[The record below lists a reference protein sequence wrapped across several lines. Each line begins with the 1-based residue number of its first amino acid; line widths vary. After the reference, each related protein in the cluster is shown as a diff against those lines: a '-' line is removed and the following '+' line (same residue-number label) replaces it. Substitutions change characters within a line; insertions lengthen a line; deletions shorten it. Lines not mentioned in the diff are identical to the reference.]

1 MPYAANQ
8 QIHIYYEVE
17 GSGPPL
23 LLAHGLGCS
32 LQDWR
37 DTGWVEALGDRFQL
51 ILVDAR
57 GHGRSDKR
65 YDPEAYRPVHQAM
78 DHIAVLDDLNIDEAH
93 FLGWSMGGNVGL
105 AMGINAPD
113 RCLSIMMGGTQ
124 PFARDE
130 RLPQPDAPTPIPFAG
145 MPDGPNPIDEMLA
158 NGGEA
163 WVDFYEANMT
173 VSPGMKRRLMDN
185 DFEAVRARFQGMYQK
200 NLAQSLDP
208 VQMPCLIFVGE
219 DEAAYVGAKQLAGL
233 LPRAEFVAYPGLH
246 HYDMFTRIDV
256 VLPEILH
263 FLDKY
268 S

>member
-158 NGGEA
+158 NGGST
-163 WVDFYEANMT
+163 F
-173 VSPGMKRRLMDN
+173 MK
-185 DFEAVRARFQGMYQK
+185 Q
-200 NLAQSLDP
+200 
-208 VQMPCLIFVGE
+208 
-219 DEAAYVGAKQLAGL
+219 
-233 LPRAEFVAYPGLH
+233 
-246 HYDMFTRIDV
+246 T
-256 VLPEILH
+256 
-263 FLDKY
+263 
-268 S
+268 